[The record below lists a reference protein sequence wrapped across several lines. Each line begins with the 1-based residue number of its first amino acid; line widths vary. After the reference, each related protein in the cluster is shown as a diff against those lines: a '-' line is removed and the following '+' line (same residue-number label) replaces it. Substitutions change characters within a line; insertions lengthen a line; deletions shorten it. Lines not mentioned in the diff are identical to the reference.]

1 MAKRPNIL
9 FIMADQL
16 APQVLPAYG
25 HPSVRTPHL
34 DRLAEGGVVF
44 ENAYC
49 NFPLCAPA
57 RFSMLSGRLPSRIGA
72 FDNAV
77 EFPASVPTFHHY
89 LRRAGY
95 RTCLAGKMHFVG
107 PDQLHGYEERV
118 TTDVHPADFLWTPDW
133 RLDDETWLEW
143 YHDMSRVL
151 DVGPHQRSVNVA
163 YDDEAEFE
171 AVRWLHEHADSGD
184 DRPFALTVSFIS
196 PHDPYLAPP
205 RWWEG
210 YDDVEI
216 DMPRVADIALE
227 ARDPHS
233 RRHWFLTGRHR
244 AAVEESDVLRMRRA
258 YYALTSYID
267 AKVGRLLETLGEI
280 GAADDTLVVFTS
292 DHGDSLGERGLFFK
306 MSFFEWSVRVPLIV
320 HAPFAFAPRRVRE
333 NVSHLDLFPTLL
345 EAAGDGAQPELAAPI
360 DGRVARTPR
369 IGRFGKC
376 GGLAGSRLRG
386 VHRRGRAGAPA
397 DGPQGSVQADREPRR
412 SVHAFQPRQRPGRA
426 RRPRRASG
434 VRRSARGAGSGRR
447 RDLGCRG
454 PRSGGT
460 REPVGPPS
468 RERRARHRY
477 SHSLGLS
484 TDARRLAAL
493 LPRERRH
500 PGVVLGHG
508 ALSCRGSGVEVTV
521 GTRHCRLRA
530 GHCFRGMA
538 TDGPRS

>member
-16 APQVLPAYG
+16 APQVLSAWG
-25 HPSVRTPHL
+25 GSRVRTPHL
-34 DRLAEGGVVF
+34 DRLAEEGVVF

-77 EFPASVPTFHHY
+77 EFPATTPTFHHY
-89 LRRAGY
+89 LRLAGY

-118 TTDVHPADFLWTPDW
+118 TTDVYPADFLWTPDW
-133 RLDDETWLEW
+133 RLGDETWLEW

-151 DVGPHQRSVNVA
+151 DVGPHRRSVNVA

-171 AVRWLHEHADSGD
+171 AVRWLHEHADGD
-184 DRPFALTVSFIS
+184 DGRPFALTVSFIS

-210 YDDVEI
+210 YGDIEI
-216 DMPRVADIALE
+216 DPPRVADIPLD

-244 AAVEESDVLRMRRA
+244 AAVDESDVLRMRRA

-280 GAADDTLVVFTS
+280 GAAEGTLVVFTS

-320 HAPFAFAPRRVRE
+320 HAPFAFAPRRVRA

-345 EAAGDGAQPELAAPI
+345 EAAGDGALPELAAPI
-360 DGRVARTPR
+360 DGRSLAPLASGGGRDRPDVVCAEYTAEGVRAPLLMVRKGPHKLISSPADPPLLFDLDADPDERENLAGRPACAGVLAELEAAVAETWDVEALDAAVRASQSARRLVGAALDTGARTPWDYQPMR
-369 IGRFGKC
+369 D
-376 GGLAGSRLRG
+376 ASRLYFRKG
-386 VHRRGRAGAPA
+386 G
-397 DGPQGSVQADREPRR
+397 DIQA
-412 SVHAFQPRQRPGRA
+412 SY
-426 RRPRRASG
+426 SG
-434 VRRSARGAGSGRR
+434 TVR
-447 RDLGCRG
+447 
-454 PRSGGT
+454 
-460 REPVGPPS
+460 
-468 RERRARHRY
+468 
-477 SHSLGLS
+477 
-484 TDARRLAAL
+484 
-493 LPRERRH
+493 
-500 PGVVLGHG
+500 
-508 ALSCRGSGVEVTV
+508 
-521 GTRHCRLRA
+521 
-530 GHCFRGMA
+530 
-538 TDGPRS
+538 

>member
-1 MAKRPNIL
+1 MTRRPNLL

-16 APQVLPAYG
+16 APHVLPAYG
-25 HPSVRTPHL
+25 HPRVQTPHL
-34 DRLAEGGVVF
+34 DRLAEEGVVF

-118 TTDVHPADFLWTPDW
+118 TTDVYPADFLWTPDW
-133 RLDDETWLEW
+133 RVDDETWLEW

-151 DVGPHQRSVNVA
+151 EAGSHRRSVNVA

-171 AVRWLHEHADSGD
+171 AVRWLHEYADGGD

-205 RWWEG
+205 YWWER
-210 YDDVEI
+210 YRDVTI
-216 DMPRVADIALE
+216 DPPRVADIRLE
-227 ARDPHS
+227 ERDAHS
-233 RRHWFLTGRHR
+233 RRHWYLTGRHR
-244 AAVEESDVLRMRRA
+244 AEVDEPGVLHMRRA

-267 AKVGRLLETLGEI
+267 AKVGRLLETLRAI

-320 HAPFAFAPRRVRE
+320 HAPFAFAPRRVGV

-345 EAAGDGAQPELAAPI
+345 EAAGDGALPELAAPI
-360 DGRVARTPR
+360 DGRSLAPLLS
-369 IGRFGKC
+369 GAS
-376 GGLAGSRLRG
+376 GGAADRPDLVCAEYTAEGVRAPLLMVRKGPHKLITSPGDPPMLFDLDRDPDELENLAGHPDCAGVRADLEAVVAETWDVDALDAAVRESQSVRRLVSAALGTGTRTSW
-386 VHRRGRAGAPA
+386 
-397 DGPQGSVQADREPRR
+397 D
-412 SVHAFQPRQRPGRA
+412 FQPIRD
-426 RRPRRASG
+426 ASQLYFRESG
-434 VRRSARGAGSGRR
+434 DIQASYSGTVR
-447 RDLGCRG
+447 
-454 PRSGGT
+454 
-460 REPVGPPS
+460 
-468 RERRARHRY
+468 
-477 SHSLGLS
+477 
-484 TDARRLAAL
+484 
-493 LPRERRH
+493 
-500 PGVVLGHG
+500 
-508 ALSCRGSGVEVTV
+508 
-521 GTRHCRLRA
+521 
-530 GHCFRGMA
+530 
-538 TDGPRS
+538 

>member
-1 MAKRPNIL
+1 MAKRPNVL

-77 EFPASVPTFHHY
+77 ELPASVPTFHHY
-89 LRRAGY
+89 LRLAGY

-118 TTDVHPADFLWTPDW
+118 TTDVYPADFLWTPDW

-151 DVGPHQRSVNVA
+151 HVGPHRRSVNVA

-171 AVRWLHEHADSGD
+171 AVRWLHEHADGD
-184 DRPFALTVSFIS
+184 DGRPFALTVSFIS

-205 RWWEG
+205 RWWEE
-210 YDDVEI
+210 YADVEI
-216 DMPRVADIALE
+216 DPPRVADIPLE

-244 AAVEESDVLRMRRA
+244 AAVDESDVLRMRRA

-267 AKVGRLLETLGEI
+267 AKVGRLLATLGEI
-280 GAADDTLVVFTS
+280 GAVDDTLVVFTS

-320 HAPFAFAPRRVRE
+320 HAPFAFAPRRVRA

-345 EAAGDGAQPELAAPI
+345 EAAGDGALPELAAPI
-360 DGRVARTPR
+360 DGRSLAPLAAGG
-369 IGRFGKC
+369 GRDRPDLVC
-376 GGLAGSRLRG
+376 AEYTAEG
-386 VHRRGRAGAPA
+386 VRAPLLMVRKGPHKLISSPA
-397 DGPQGSVQADREPRR
+397 DPPLLCDLDADPDERENLAERP
-412 SVHAFQPRQRPGRA
+412 AFA
-426 RRPRRASG
+426 G
-434 VRRSARGAGSGRR
+434 VRAELEAVVAGTWDVRAL
-447 RDLGCRG
+447 DAAV
-454 PRSGGT
+454 
-460 REPVGPPS
+460 RES
-468 RERRARHRY
+468 Q
-477 SHSLGLS
+477 S
-484 TDARRLAAL
+484 ARRLVGAAL
-493 LPRERRH
+493 D
-500 PGVVLGHG
+500 
-508 ALSCRGSGVEVTV
+508 T
-521 GTRHCRLRA
+521 GTRTPWDYQPMRDASRLY
-530 GHCFRGMA
+530 FREGGDIQA
-538 TDGPRS
+538 SYSGTVR

>member
-171 AVRWLHEHADSGD
+171 AVRWLHEHADGGD

-345 EAAGDGAQPELAAPI
+345 EAAGDGAVPELVAPI
-360 DGRVARTPR
+360 DGLSLAPLASGASGSAADWPDLVCAEYTAEGVRAPLLMVRKGPYKLIASRGDPSML
-369 IGRFGKC
+369 FNLDNDPDELED
-376 GGLAGSRLRG
+376 LAG
-386 VHRRGRAGAPA
+386 HPA
-397 DGPQGSVQADREPRR
+397 CA
-412 SVHAFQPRQRPGRA
+412 
-426 RRPRRASG
+426 G
-434 VRRSARGAGSGRR
+434 VRVELEAVVAETW
-447 RDLGCRG
+447 DVEALDQAV
-454 PRSGGT
+454 
-460 REPVGPPS
+460 RES
-468 RERRARHRY
+468 Q
-477 SHSLGLS
+477 S
-484 TDARRLAAL
+484 ARRLVSAAL
-493 LPRERRH
+493 
-500 PGVVLGHG
+500 G
-508 ALSCRGSGVEVTV
+508 T
-521 GTRHCRLRA
+521 GTRTPWDFQPMRDASRLY
-530 GHCFRGMA
+530 FRESGDIQA
-538 TDGPRS
+538 SYSGTVR

>member
-1 MAKRPNIL
+1 MTRRPNIL

-25 HPSVRTPHL
+25 HPLVQTPHL
-34 DRLAEGGVVF
+34 DRLAEEGVVF

-77 EFPASVPTFHHY
+77 ELPASTPTFHHY
-89 LRRAGY
+89 LRLAGY

-118 TTDVHPADFLWTPDW
+118 TTDVYPADFLWTPDW
-133 RLDDETWLEW
+133 RLDDETWIEW

-151 DVGPHQRSVNVA
+151 DAGPHRRSVNIA

-171 AVRWLHEHADSGD
+171 AVRWLHEHADGGD

-205 RWWEG
+205 RWWERYRG
-210 YDDVEI
+210 VEI
-216 DMPRVADIALE
+216 VPPRVADIPLE
-227 ARDPHS
+227 ERDPHS

-244 AAVEESDVLRMRRA
+244 AEVREPDVLRMRRA

-267 AKVGRLLETLGEI
+267 AKVGKLLEALDEI
-280 GAADDTLVVFTS
+280 GAADNTLVVFTS

-320 HAPFAFAPRRVRE
+320 YAPFAFAPRRVRA

-345 EAAGDGAQPELAAPI
+345 EAAGDGAAPELAAPI
-360 DGRVARTPR
+360 DGRS
-369 IGRFGKC
+369 
-376 GGLAGSRLRG
+376 LASL
-386 VHRRGRAGAPA
+386 
-397 DGPQGSVQADREPRR
+397 
-412 SVHAFQPRQRPGRA
+412 
-426 RRPRRASG
+426 ASG
-434 VRRSARGAGSGRR
+434 VSGASGGAGDWP
-447 RDLGCRG
+447 DLVCAEYTAEGVCAPLLMVRKG
-454 PRSGGT
+454 PYKLIASPGDPPMLFDLDTDPHELEDLAERPDCAGVRAELEAVVAET
-460 REPVGPPS
+460 WDVEALDRTVRESQAV
-468 RERRARHRY
+468 
-477 SHSLGLS
+477 
-484 TDARRLAAL
+484 RRLVSAAL
-493 LPRERRH
+493 GAGARTSWDFQPIRDASRLYFRES
-500 PGVVLGHG
+500 GDIQ
-508 ALSCRGSGVEVTV
+508 ASYSGSV
-521 GTRHCRLRA
+521 R
-530 GHCFRGMA
+530 
-538 TDGPRS
+538 

>member
-118 TTDVHPADFLWTPDW
+118 TTDVYPADFLWTPDW
-133 RLDDETWLEW
+133 RIDDETWLEW

-151 DVGPHQRSVNVA
+151 DVGPHRRSVNVA

-171 AVRWLHEHADSGD
+171 AVRWLHEHADGGD
-184 DRPFALTVSFIS
+184 ERPFALTVSFIS

-210 YDDVEI
+210 YGDVEI
-216 DMPRVADIALE
+216 DSPRVADIALD

-244 AAVEESDVLRMRRA
+244 AEVGESDVLRMRRA

-280 GAADDTLVVFTS
+280 GAADDTVVVFTS

-345 EAAGDGAQPELAAPI
+345 EAAGDGAVPELAAPI
-360 DGRVARTPR
+360 DGRSLASLASGASGSAADWPDLVCAEYTAEGVRAPLLMVRKGPYKLIASRGDPTMLFNLDNDPDELEDLAEHPACAGVRVELEAVVAETWDVEALDRAVRESQSARRLVSAALGTGARTPWDFQPMR
-369 IGRFGKC
+369 D
-376 GGLAGSRLRG
+376 ASRLYF
-386 VHRRGRAGAPA
+386 RRSGDIQASYS
-397 DGPQGSVQADREPRR
+397 GSVR
-412 SVHAFQPRQRPGRA
+412 
-426 RRPRRASG
+426 
-434 VRRSARGAGSGRR
+434 
-447 RDLGCRG
+447 
-454 PRSGGT
+454 
-460 REPVGPPS
+460 
-468 RERRARHRY
+468 
-477 SHSLGLS
+477 
-484 TDARRLAAL
+484 
-493 LPRERRH
+493 
-500 PGVVLGHG
+500 
-508 ALSCRGSGVEVTV
+508 
-521 GTRHCRLRA
+521 
-530 GHCFRGMA
+530 
-538 TDGPRS
+538 